1 MKLELEGLTERIIG
15 AAIAVHKEL
24 GPGFLESIY
33 ENALRVQLEE
43 IGIAADFQKEIPIHY
58 HGVLV
63 GTHRLDA
70 LVAGELVVEL
80 KAIKALE
87 DIHFAQVRSY
97 LRASCL
103 KHGLLFNFA
112 TMPLTIKRVIIPMT
126 HQEPIESI
134 SLAKS

>member
-1 MKLELEGLTERIIG
+1 MKLELESLTEKVIG
-15 AAIAVHKEL
+15 AAITVHKEL

-33 ENALRVQLEE
+33 ENALRVQLSEL
-43 IGIAADFQKEIPIHY
+43 GIEAEFQKEIPIHY

-70 LVAGELVVEL
+70 LAAGELILEL
-80 KAIKALE
+80 KAIKTLE

-97 LRASCL
+97 LRASKL

-112 TMPLTIKRVIIPMT
+112 TMPLTIKRVIIPIAPQNSSET
-126 HQEPIESI
+126 A
-134 SLAKS
+134 SLA

>member
-1 MKLELEGLTERIIG
+1 MELEFEELTAKLIG

-33 ENALRVQLEE
+33 ENSLNVMLREL
-43 IGIAADFQKEIPIHY
+43 GIEAEFQKEIPIHF

-70 LVAGELVVEL
+70 LVSGELVLEL

-97 LRASCL
+97 LRAAGL
-103 KHGLLFNFA
+103 NHGLLLNFA
-112 TMPLTIKRVIIPMT
+112 TMPLTIKRVIAPSLSR
-126 HQEPIESI
+126 ES
-134 SLAKS
+134 A

>member
-1 MKLELEGLTERIIG
+1 MKLELEALTERVIG
-15 AAIAVHKEL
+15 AAIAVHREL

-33 ENALRVQLEE
+33 ENALRIQLTE
-43 IGIAADFQKEIPIHY
+43 IGIEAEFQKEIPIHY

-70 LVAGELVVEL
+70 LAAGELVVEL

-97 LRASCL
+97 LRASRL

-112 TMPLTIKRVIIPMT
+112 TMPLTIKRVIIPVT
-126 HQEPIESI
+126 PQNPTETSNLSTP
-134 SLAKS
+134 